1 MKKSTKPD
9 ELLSLH
15 KRLLS
20 GDRVASGEIARCLLR
35 PLVDEVSRKFPTT
48 DGDIVSDCVTDAILD
63 YCAKPTLFNPA
74 RGLPLA
80 RFLQMASW
88 RNVANLVRSEKR
100 LKAREQRAASDPETP
115 FVELDPEA
123 GKVTQEEARRHRRQT
138 AQMLETLNNSTDRR
152 ILELRLSG
160 ERRTEAFAKILG
172 ISGLPLNIQRHKVK
186 QAKDRIDKVLRRRG
200 GMYP

>member
-1 MKKSTKPD
+1 MKKSRKPD

-15 KRLLS
+15 ERLLN
-20 GDRVASGEIARCLLR
+20 GDRIVSEEIARHLLQ

-48 DGDIVSDCVTDAILD
+48 DADIICDGVTDAILE

-74 RGLPLA
+74 KGLPLA

-100 LKAREQRAASDPETP
+100 RKAREQRAASDEETLS
-115 FVELDPEA
+115 VELDPAA
-123 GKVTQEEARRHRRQT
+123 GKIEQEEVRRHGKQR
-138 AQMLETLNNSTDRR
+138 AEMLAMLKDPDDRR
-152 ILELRLSG
+152 LLELRLSG
-160 ERRTEAFAKILG
+160 ERRAEAFAKVLD
-172 ISGLPLNIQRHKVK
+172 ISSLPLDVQRLKVK

-200 GMYP
+200 GLNP